1 MIIPFMK
8 INIFYDS
15 HGITFVEN
23 IGKNQFFSVLLTIE
37 YIHVTGDRLC
47 ISHSLLRPRSA
58 RVPSARDRKLHILIF
73 MYINL
78 RLII

>member
-47 ISHSLLRPRSA
+47 ISHGLLRSA